1 MSETQIPCIYWVCF
15 PNLVPPD
22 TVSPSCLPL
31 RVKSPDCYEESS
43 YSVTAGHHDM
53 VCCYQPLYFQAVYHH
68 LGFLE
73 GSFLSRYTHSN
84 LTVEVSSVVVLP
96 LIKEPTNGKLPLVRV
111 IAPTF
116 SADFS
121 VRSVLNSILIL
132 LSLLRS
138 LVLGHDL
145 YR

>member
-1 MSETQIPCIYWVCF
+1 
-15 PNLVPPD
+15 
-22 TVSPSCLPL
+22 
-31 RVKSPDCYEESS
+31 
-43 YSVTAGHHDM
+43 M
-53 VCCYQPLYFQAVYHH
+53 VCCYQPLYIQAVYHH

-73 GSFLSRYTHSN
+73 GSILSRYPHSN

-96 LIKEPTNGKLPLVRV
+96 LIKEPANGKLPLVRV

-121 VRSVLNSILIL
+121 VRFVLNSILIL

-145 YR
+145 YRRQRNDLFLRTIY